1 MNVDA
6 PFALLLATLM
16 GLRTAKRPIFARTRF
31 WDRIGTLGGGRLGWL
46 KRLLH
51 VQQVTGTSALEG
63 SLPAE
68 EGEHERKYGY

>member
-31 WDRIGTLGGGRLGWL
+31 WARIGTLGSGRLGWL
-46 KRLLH
+46 ERLLH
-51 VQQVTGTSALEG
+51 VQEVTGLSAPGG

-68 EGEHERKYGY
+68 EGDHEHKYDY